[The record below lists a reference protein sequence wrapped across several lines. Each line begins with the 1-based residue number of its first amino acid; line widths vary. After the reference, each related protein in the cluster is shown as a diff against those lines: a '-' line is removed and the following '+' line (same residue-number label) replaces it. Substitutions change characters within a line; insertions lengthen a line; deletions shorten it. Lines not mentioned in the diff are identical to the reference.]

1 MIDIGIIIITGVNRF
16 NVAIECKKTFP
27 RYTVAPIFTTK
38 DLDNNLE
45 ISNTFLH
52 NMSRK
57 QFEKRWKRQTFQCA
71 WSRADELYG
80 VKPTYPEN
88 SIIVLPFQVALKW
101 KKENLED
108 VLIVSIDERFNGF
121 ATEDSHLVDHLI
133 DFRYLQS
140 ELHLLKGVFENDF

>member
-1 MIDIGIIIITGVNRF
+1 MLFRSVSQSRY

-27 RYTVAPIFTTK
+27 QYTVAPIFTTK

-57 QFEKRWKRQTFQCA
+57 QFEKRWKRQKFQCA

-108 VLIVSIDERFNGF
+108 V
-121 ATEDSHLVDHLI
+121 
-133 DFRYLQS
+133 
-140 ELHLLKGVFENDF
+140 